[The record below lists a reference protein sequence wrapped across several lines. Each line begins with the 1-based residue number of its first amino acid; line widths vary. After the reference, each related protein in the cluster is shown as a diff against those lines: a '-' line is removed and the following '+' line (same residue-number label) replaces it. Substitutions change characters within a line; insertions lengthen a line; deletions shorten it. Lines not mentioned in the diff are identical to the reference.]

1 MKRLLILFV
10 LFRTIAIEAFVVTI
24 YPNVQVLSENPR
36 IYLIENFL
44 TPYECDH
51 IVNAARDQLARSTVV
66 DQQGGASVVH
76 NARTSRGMFFPQFP
90 QDPILQD
97 IEKRIASYTHI
108 PVENGEGLQILHYGI
123 GGEYQPHFDW
133 FDPSMPGTAAHLNR
147 GGQRIATLI
156 MYLHT
161 TEQGGETIFPRVNVK
176 VKPVKCNA
184 VLFYNCLPGGQEDP
198 LSLHGGAPVIKG
210 EKWIATKWLRSGA
223 FR

>member
-1 MKRLLILFV
+1 MKRLLILFL
-10 LFRTIAIEAFVVTI
+10 LFTTIAIEALM
-24 YPNVQVLSENPR
+24 PNMQVLSESPR

-44 TPYECDH
+44 MPYECDH

-66 DQQGGASVVH
+66 DTQSSQSVLN

-90 QDPILQD
+90 DDPILKNIQQ
-97 IEKRIASYTHI
+97 RISLYTEFPI
-108 PVENGEGLQILHYGI
+108 ENGEGLQVLHYGI

-133 FDPSMPGTAAHLNR
+133 FDPKMPGTAAHLNR

-161 TEQGGETIFPRVNVK
+161 TDQGGETIFPRVNVK
-176 VKPVKCNA
+176 VKPIKCNA
-184 VLFYNCLPGGQEDP
+184 VLFYNCLPDGQEDP

-210 EKWIATKWLRSGA
+210 EKWIATKWLRAGT